1 MIRLCSLEE
10 TPKMLRKTLYHD
22 DDVFIQAREFYQWN
36 KDMRHHKIL
45 VYKDR
50 KPAYVLAYQK
60 NEPVGLDKHSP
71 MVQMSLSNFWDYDI
85 NGNDCDFTY
94 VDRFDLIIFENLEE
108 YSWAS
113 ARQIIDQNRNI
124 RIAFLDKNA
133 SLFFNDEEVMI
144 AESEEELFERYPE
157 LKDKKILR
165 VHSEMKWNVSEFFAN
180 RVPSVMVLTSLYW
193 LKRKFSYGPL
203 NPQKTFYL
211 IKQPVKENGFTNIA
225 ANVIGMVQ
233 MLKKSHPEIVPVV
246 DLGINKDMNQ
256 FTYGNGEDVW
266 RMFFKDISDV
276 SLEEVYNSQNV
287 ILDQNSNI
295 NFNPYLTEFVLGGQ
309 QSTVR
314 YKGILEYQDEVKEYV
329 DNKLKDV
336 FPEGKRVLGVI
347 ARGTDYFTERTKKYV
362 PKAISNEELLEK
374 VKAHMAND
382 NFDYLFLA
390 TEDLSVLKMYE
401 ESELKDK
408 LIYLEQD
415 RVDYQAEENNGKVL
429 IEIFAVERKDP
440 YLRTLN
446 YISVL
451 EALKRCN
458 ALCANTRCGALNYV
472 LGFEPEYEF
481 VDVE

>member
-1 MIRLCSLEE
+1 
-10 TPKMLRKTLYHD
+10 
-22 DDVFIQAREFYQWN
+22 
-36 KDMRHHKIL
+36 
-45 VYKDR
+45 
-50 KPAYVLAYQK
+50 
-60 NEPVGLDKHSP
+60 
-71 MVQMSLSNFWDYDI
+71 
-85 NGNDCDFTY
+85 
-94 VDRFDLIIFENLEE
+94 
-108 YSWAS
+108 
-113 ARQIIDQNRNI
+113 
-124 RIAFLDKNA
+124 
-133 SLFFNDEEVMI
+133 
-144 AESEEELFERYPE
+144 
-157 LKDKKILR
+157 
-165 VHSEMKWNVSEFFAN
+165 
-180 RVPSVMVLTSLYW
+180 
-193 LKRKFSYGPL
+193 
-203 NPQKTFYL
+203 
-211 IKQPVKENGFTNIA
+211 
-225 ANVIGMVQ
+225 
-233 MLKKSHPEIVPVV
+233 
-246 DLGINKDMNQ
+246 MNQ